1 MSTGDTSAQH
11 QSKRSYDSDNSS
23 SSRSVFNSSDFQTIA
38 AQAVNTQ
45 FNSIFSEEISSVV
58 KTINYE
64 QMHKLNSQIHFL
76 EDKINDQNKT
86 LNNQESEISNLR
98 KTLGDLYD
106 QMHHF
111 KLNSAIYVLNKYD
124 SHKKIDFYKSTSPT
138 FIRHRHETTSPQIA
152 QATSLYH
159 DNMLPDDNQTRI
171 LQEALHKLNAA
182 LERRDA
188 RIDALK
194 KKINELRQ
202 FQSNIGKATRISTTP
217 SMHTLISSPKNSHA
231 SAFIP
236 IVAIGKSQ
244 PVILPTNTFTSTMAF
259 TMSLANVSR
268 NFSALFNKKID
279 DKLRD
284 VHIDNN
290 INKQTSATVN
300 NLYNDTQFNPS
311 ATTTATY
318 HKNTSHNNS
327 NDNFNYDN
335 TQNHHADNKYSR
347 TFLNSAALPSRS
359 SQIQNKIQTHEQNS
373 NRNTKQQQY
382 SQQPNSLSRN
392 SQQQNFDPQ
401 HQYQSSNQHELIH
414 QQQQQ
419 QQQQYSSPFSSP
431 QRSSMQKN
439 I

>member
-138 FIRHRHETTSPQIA
+138 FIRHRHETTSPRIA

-236 IVAIGKSQ
+236 IIAIGKSQ
-244 PVILPTNTFTSTMAF
+244 PVILPTNAFTSTMAF

-268 NFSALFNKKID
+268 NFS
-279 DKLRD
+279 
-284 VHIDNN
+284 DNN

-414 QQQQQ
+414 QHQ

>member
-268 NFSALFNKKID
+268 NFS
-279 DKLRD
+279 
-284 VHIDNN
+284 DNN

>member
-138 FIRHRHETTSPQIA
+138 FIRHRHETTSPRIA

-188 RIDALK
+188 QIDALK

-236 IVAIGKSQ
+236 IIAIGKSQ
-244 PVILPTNTFTSTMAF
+244 PVILPTNAFTSTMAF

-268 NFSALFNKKID
+268 NFSVYSDEYLRRAVQQSLSETAHTWYIQTQQEQLFNSWRQFKQLCIRRFRTSEKIESSRGRSYSLWQSD
-279 DKLRD
+279 NELTADYFELLKSLKSEIEPQTSTVYIKRKFLQKLRK
-284 VHIDNN
+284 HIRD
-290 INKQTSATVN
+290 KMSLGFTS
-300 NLYNDTQFNPS
+300 
-311 ATTTATY
+311 
-318 HKNTSHNNS
+318 
-327 NDNFNYDN
+327 
-335 TQNHHADNKYSR
+335 
-347 TFLNSAALPSRS
+347 
-359 SQIQNKIQTHEQNS
+359 
-373 NRNTKQQQY
+373 
-382 SQQPNSLSRN
+382 SLSDFV
-392 SQQQNFDPQ
+392 QKAIEIE
-401 HQYQSSNQHELIH
+401 SSIIQ
-414 QQQQQ
+414 
-419 QQQQYSSPFSSP
+419 
-431 QRSSMQKN
+431 QKN
-439 I
+439 